1 MYHRP
6 PTVLLTVMQPA
17 AQNPFEATRSN
28 DAFDRGDAR
37 RHGPGR
43 PAPIT
48 PPRHTHQVRCFAT
61 PTVQEIPRPVASVDD
76 TAW

>member
-28 DAFDRGDAR
+28 DAFDRGERATSWSGTAGADHA
-37 RHGPGR
+37 
-43 PAPIT
+43 PA
-48 PPRHTHQVRCFAT
+48 THSPSALLRDTDCA
-61 PTVQEIPRPVASVDD
+61 EIPRPVASVDD